1 MQRVLMAAALAAALL
16 AGGALP
22 AAAQQNG
29 LVIQNNGV
37 DSVDS
42 AAGAD
47 NVRISRNP
55 GNSSSNNGAGSGNE
69 ERRVVR
75 EAKDRDRGGRGGR
88 NNAEAAPAEA
98 APADGGYQEYADQG
112 SYADPAAVPQE
123 IAAPDDGSAA
133 PIKLP
138 NTGTGTG
145 LDVSLLAAVA
155 AAAAA
160 GVAGLRRRVAG

>member
-1 MQRVLMAAALAAALL
+1 MRRIVVAAAIAAALIG
-16 AGGALP
+16 GGALSTG
-22 AAAQQNG
+22 AQQNG

-69 ERRVVR
+69 ERRAVR
-75 EAKDRDRGGRGGR
+75 GEKERDRGNRGGGD
-88 NNAEAAPAEA
+88 NAAAAPV
-98 APADGGYQEYADQG
+98 DTGYQEYSDQG
-112 SYADPAAVPQE
+112 GYADPAAAPQE
-123 IAAPDDGSAA
+123 IAEPAGDEVAPV
-133 PIKLP
+133 KLP
-138 NTGTGTG
+138 NTGAGSMAGTTW
-145 LDVSLLAAVA
+145 LAVATAA

-160 GVAGLRRRVAG
+160 GAAGLRRRVASL

>member
-1 MQRVLMAAALAAALL
+1 MMQKAIVTAILGVALI
-16 AGGALP
+16 GGTALP

-55 GNSSSNNGAGSGNE
+55 GSSASNDGAGLGNE

-75 EAKDRDRGGRGGR
+75 EVKDRDRGDRGGR
-88 NNAEAAPAEA
+88 NNAGAPPAET
-98 APADGGYQEYADQG
+98 APVDSGYQDYSDQG
-112 SYADPAAVPQE
+112 AYADPVAVPQE
-123 IAAPDDGSAA
+123 IAEPADGSVA
-133 PIKLP
+133 PLKLP
-138 NTGTGTG
+138 NTGSG
-145 LDVSLLAAVA
+145 LASSGSLLALAA

-160 GVAGLRRRVAG
+160 GALGLRRVAR